1 MGFLFIILGTLMW
14 SLDTLIRYPLLGLIQ
29 PDTLVFIEH
38 FFLTLIFI
46 PVFFYKKLDFKKVR
60 SNSLISFLVVGVIG
74 SALSTL
80 AFTKAFSLIN
90 PSLVILLQ
98 KLQPIVVIV
107 FSMILLKEKIKKS
120 FYFFA
125 ALAIF
130 GGGLVSY
137 PDLAPLFTSSA
148 DQKPGV
154 VLGYLLTLFAVF
166 GWGISTLFGKKL
178 VIEGFTELEIM
189 SGRFGAGFVF
199 LFFYG
204 LVNQSLPSTSLS
216 GEIFV
221 KTLALVLISGLCGM
235 YLYYKGLKILSAHL
249 GSIAELFFPFSA
261 VLINWIFLGKT
272 LEPIQI
278 VGSSILILTS
288 VAVQELKKQPIT

>member
-46 PVFFYKKLDFKKVR
+46 PVFFYKKLDFTKVR
-60 SNSLISFLVVGVIG
+60 PSSLISFVIVGVIG

-107 FSMILLKEKIKKS
+107 FSILVLKEKIKKS

-130 GGGLVSY
+130 GGGLISY

-154 VLGYLLTLFAVF
+154 VLGYVLTLFAVF

-178 VIEGFTELEIM
+178 TKEGFSELEIM
-189 SGRFGAGFVF
+189 AGRFGAGFIF

-204 LVNQSLPSTSLS
+204 LMNQSLAPANLS
-216 GEIFV
+216 GEI
-221 KTLALVLISGLCGM
+221 LAKILAIVVISGLCGM
-235 YLYYKGLKILSAHL
+235 YLYYRGLKLLSAHR
-249 GSIAELFFPFSA
+249 GSIAELFFPLSA
-261 VLINWIFLGKT
+261 VLINWIFLGKI

-288 VAVQELKKQPIT
+288 IAIQELKKRPVT

>member
-1 MGFLFIILGTLMW
+1 MW
-14 SLDTLIRYPLLGLIQ
+14 SIDTLIRYPLLGFIE

-38 FFLTLIFI
+38 FFLTVIFI
-46 PVFFYKKLDFKKVR
+46 PVIFYKKINFKKVTAG
-60 SNSLISFLVVGVIG
+60 SIVSFGVIGVIG

-107 FSMILLKEKIKKS
+107 FSMILLKERIKKS

-130 GGGLVSY
+130 GGALVSY
-137 PDLAPLFTSSA
+137 PDLAPLFTNSA

-154 VLGYLLTLFAVF
+154 MIGYLLTLFAVF

-178 VIEGFTELEIM
+178 ALQGFSEIEIM
-189 SGRFGAGFVF
+189 SGRFGSGFIF

-204 LVNQSLPSTSLS
+204 LANQSLAPATINV
-216 GEIFV
+216 EILIKILGIV
-221 KTLALVLISGLCGM
+221 VISGLCGM
-235 YLYYKGLKILSAHL
+235 YLYYKGLRLLTAHL
-249 GSIAELFFPFSA
+249 GSIAELFFPLSA

-278 VGSSILILTS
+278 VGSSILIITS
-288 VAVQELKKQPIT
+288 VAIQELKKQPAI

>member
-1 MGFLFIILGTLMW
+1 MGFLFIIIGTLMW

-29 PDTLVFIEH
+29 PETLVFIEH

-46 PVFFYKKLDFKKVR
+46 PVFFYKKLDYKKVR
-60 SNSLISFLVVGVIG
+60 SGSLLSFVVIGVIG

-98 KLQPIVVIV
+98 KLQPLVVIV
-107 FSMILLKEKIKKS
+107 FSMLLLKEKIKKS

-137 PDLAPLFTSSA
+137 PDLAPAFTSAA

-178 VIEGFTELEIM
+178 VIEGFSELEIM
-189 SGRFGAGFVF
+189 AGRFGAGFVF

-204 LVNQSLPSTSLS
+204 LMNQSLTSVNLN
-216 GEIFV
+216 GEVYGKI
-221 KTLALVLISGLCGM
+221 LAIVLISGLCGM
-235 YLYYKGLKILSAHL
+235 YYYYKGLKILSAHM
-249 GSIAELFFPFSA
+249 GSVAELFFPLSA

-278 VGSSILILTS
+278 AGASVLVLASIAI
-288 VAVQELKKQPIT
+288 QDLKKQPVI

>member
-1 MGFLFIILGTLMW
+1 MW
-14 SLDTLIRYPLLGLIQ
+14 SIDTLIRYPLLGLIQ
-29 PDTLVFIEH
+29 PDTLVFVEH
-38 FFLTLIFI
+38 LFLTLLFI
-46 PVFFYKKLDFKKVR
+46 PIFFYKKLNLRKVTV
-60 SNSLISFLVVGVIG
+60 SSLISFLVIGVIG

-107 FSMILLKEKIKKS
+107 FSLIILKENIKKS
-120 FYFFA
+120 FYFLA
-125 ALAIF
+125 TLAIF
-130 GGGLVSY
+130 AGGLVSY
-137 PDLAPLFTSSA
+137 PDLAPLFLSSA

-178 VIEGFTELEIM
+178 VSEGFSELEIM
-189 SGRFGAGFVF
+189 SGRFGLGFVF

-204 LVNQSLPSTSLS
+204 LMNQSLTSPNFNAETYLK
-216 GEIFV
+216 I
-221 KTLALVLISGLCGM
+221 LAIVLISGLCGM
-235 YLYYKGLKILSAHL
+235 YFYYKGLKILSAHM
-249 GSIAELFFPFSA
+249 GSIAELFFPLSA
-261 VLINWIFLGKT
+261 VLMNWIFLGKI

-278 VGSSILILTS
+278 VGAFILILTS
-288 VAVQELKKQPIT
+288 VAIQDLKKKPIT

>member
-1 MGFLFIILGTLMW
+1 MGFLFIIIGTLMW

-29 PDTLVFIEH
+29 PETLVFIEH

-60 SNSLISFLVVGVIG
+60 SSSLLSFVVIGVIG

-98 KLQPIVVIV
+98 KLQPLVVIV
-107 FSMILLKEKIKKS
+107 FSMLLLKEKIKKS

-125 ALAIF
+125 ALAIC

-137 PDLAPLFTSSA
+137 PDLAPAFTSAA

-178 VIEGFTELEIM
+178 VIEGFSELEIM
-189 SGRFGAGFVF
+189 AGRFGAGFVF

-204 LVNQSLPSTSLS
+204 LMNQSLTSVNLN
-216 GEIFV
+216 GEVYGKI
-221 KTLALVLISGLCGM
+221 LAIVLISGLCGM
-235 YLYYKGLKILSAHL
+235 YFYYKGLKILSAHM
-249 GSIAELFFPFSA
+249 GSVAELFFPLSA

-278 VGSSILILTS
+278 AGASVLVLASIAI
-288 VAVQELKKQPIT
+288 QDLKKQPVI